1 MERLREAVRE
11 LSVRHGAWGYTKIA
25 KLLRNDGW
33 AAGKDLVARLRREMN
48 LRIPPKPPKKVRRGE
63 STGRPTEATHR
74 GHVWSWDFIHGRT
87 ERGGAFK
94 VLTIMDE
101 YTRECH
107 RLHVDRR
114 INAEVVRAV
123 MDAVVAQH
131 GAPGYNGSE
140 FIEKHL
146 RRWLASSGVKT
157 IYIEPGCPWENP
169 FVESLHDKIR
179 EECLNREQHWS
190 LSEARVVLEDWRH
203 EYNTLRPHRSLKL
216 ETPWAYAHSLL
227 AQAGD
232 SAPAAAPPP
241 PPLRPQLDSL
251 YRQITQSITP
261 TTIPRLS

>member
-1 MERLREAVRE
+1 MKLVEQGKCSARAACRYFRLGRSSYRYAPQGEPGWMGRLREAVRE

-33 AAGKDLVARLRREMN
+33 AVGKDLVARLRREMN

-123 MDAVVAQH
+123 MDAVVAEH
-131 GAPGYNGSE
+131 GAPGYIRSDNGSE
-140 FIEKHL
+140 L
-146 RRWLASSGVKT
+146 TV
-157 IYIEPGCPWENP
+157 PP
-169 FVESLHDKIR
+169 
-179 EECLNREQHWS
+179 
-190 LSEARVVLEDWRH
+190 
-203 EYNTLRPHRSLKL
+203 KL
-216 ETPWAYAHSLL
+216 DRCYVS
-227 AQAGD
+227 
-232 SAPAAAPPP
+232 
-241 PPLRPQLDSL
+241 
-251 YRQITQSITP
+251 
-261 TTIPRLS
+261 PRA